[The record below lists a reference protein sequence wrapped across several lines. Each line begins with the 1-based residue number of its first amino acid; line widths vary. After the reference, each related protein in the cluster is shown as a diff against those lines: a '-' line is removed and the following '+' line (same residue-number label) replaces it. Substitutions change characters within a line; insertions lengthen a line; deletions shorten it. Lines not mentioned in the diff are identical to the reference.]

1 MSPDGFRLVADLWT
15 VLLGAVIGL
24 HGAWSLATG
33 AVPLVPAGALSAR
46 EARVFGIAD
55 LMLGLGLFAGSL
67 IGLRIL

>member
-15 VLLGAVIGL
+15 AILGSAIGL
-24 HGAWSLATG
+24 HGAWTLITG

-46 EARVFGIAD
+46 QTRLFGIAD
-55 LMLGLGLFAGSL
+55 LLLGLGLFASSL